1 MGKANDL
8 EHRLEA
14 PRNRLHHILQQ
25 MRVSAATESLTAE
38 PINELSAALEELQI
52 AAEDLRQQNEELVNS
67 QQSLLEEKKRYETLF
82 DFAPEGYLVTD
93 GSGEIQKANRAAE
106 RLFNVRQDLLV
117 GEPLSLFVAP
127 EDQPIIF
134 ELIERSDADIFS
146 QNQDSPHGQA
156 KNLIQGREITLNPRN
171 QEAFPIFLSLTLEY
185 GSESEIG
192 CLLWRLQDIRELKR
206 HEAERQQAISER
218 LATQAASL
226 QNERRYQQILNAIPD
241 LIFVKDRNSRLVWA
255 NQALQD
261 FYGMSL
267 EEIQGIV
274 DTPFSDPEFT
284 SQYLEDDV
292 VVFENGESLDIPEES
307 IVRHDGTVQSFST
320 VKSPIRNQ
328 QGEVTELVGV
338 SRDITQRL
346 QAEREL
352 QERDQQW
359 RHFAEN
365 SHAVVWMTRPDLQA
379 STYVNPAYE
388 RVWGRSRQSLID
400 NPESWL
406 EAVHPEDRERMQATM
421 GNQLPDQLTPDEY
434 RIIHPDGSIRWIRDQ
449 GFALRND
456 AGEVYG
462 YGGLA
467 EDITDRKQLEL
478 VLSASEAQKSQILNS
493 AVASIVSMWVYAN
506 QDFEYELYSNG
517 CEVLYG
523 YTPEELM
530 ADKHLWLSRLEPEDR
545 DVFLNEAFEKIFAE
559 QTFTSEFRFR
569 HRDGSIRWI
578 ASSHTS
584 RKIADDCWQ
593 VVAVNQDITERK
605 QAQEELQQQVLRD
618 KLVTSTT
625 QEIRQSLELDTVL
638 SRTVRRVR
646 KLLKADRV
654 VIFQFQT
661 APGGDR
667 QGEVIKEAA
676 RHGTPSIL
684 HEQLNGPCFEKR
696 YIEPYQDGRITVVED
711 TDRDDINPCYQEL
724 LRQLQVRANLV
735 APLQHNQRV
744 WGLLVAHQCSGPRQW
759 QATEI
764 DLVKQ
769 ISSQVSIAIQQ
780 SELYEETRQQLREIE
795 AIYDTAPTGLASLDR
810 DLRFV
815 RVNQYLADING
826 FAIADHIGRNT
837 LELTPDLAPQIEPY
851 LRQVLETGEPVLQV
865 EITGEIPAQPGVTR
879 SWLESWIPLTNSAGE
894 VIGINLVVLEITR
907 RKEID
912 AKLREQAA
920 LLDISTDA
928 IFVRDL
934 DHRILYWNRGAEMMY
949 GWTAEEAVGQT
960 VYDLLRCGAD
970 LLTDITQK
978 LLQNGY
984 WQGEIQDL
992 TKDGRRLTVLARWT
1006 LVRNDA
1012 GDPQSILSVIT
1023 DITDRKRLEQ
1033 QFYQSQR
1040 LEALGTLTG
1049 GIAHDLNNVL
1059 SPILAMSQLL
1069 RMTQKQLA
1077 PAAQEQLQLIEQSAK
1092 RGATMVKQILTLTRG
1107 STEEPT
1113 PTAVEPILAELV
1125 AIARKS
1131 FPKAIEIVLTT
1142 PSPDPNQGNEL
1153 VVMADSTHLHQ
1164 LVMNLCIN
1172 ARDAMPDG
1180 GRLTL
1185 SAERIGID
1193 QATAGRYLD
1202 ARQGDYVRIS
1212 VVDTG
1217 MGIEPELRDRI
1228 FDPFFTTKTTGKG
1241 TGLGLAMVRGIVK
1254 NYGGFLQVDSTVGQ
1268 GTHIS
1273 IYLPALEGSAPRQVS
1288 PSSSSPSAPCLTGK
1302 GKLILI
1308 VEDDPNVQKTSR
1320 SLLEAHDYRVRIA
1333 NDGYEALDC
1342 YRRYQ
1347 DEIQLVLLDITMPGM
1362 SGIELIQRLKGINP
1376 AVQVVAI
1383 SGLVSNRQPSLDAGA
1398 NAFLAKPYTLKALLG
1413 TLNRLLS
1420 A

>member
-14 PRNRLHHILQQ
+14 PRNRLHYILQQ

-106 RLFNVRQDLLV
+106 RLFNLPQDLLV
-117 GEPLSLFVAP
+117 GEPLSLFVTP

-134 ELIERSDADIFS
+134 ELIERSDADILS
-146 QNQDSPHGQA
+146 QNQTSPHGQA

-185 GSESEIG
+185 ASEGEIG

-206 HEAERQQAISER
+206 HEAERQQAINER

-284 SQYLEDDV
+284 SQYLEDDA

-320 VKSPIRNQ
+320 VKSPLRNQ

-352 QERDQQW
+352 QERDQRW

-365 SHAVVWMTRPDLQA
+365 SHAVVWMTRPDLQE

-406 EAVHPEDRERMQATM
+406 EAVHPEDRERVQATM
-421 GNQLPDQLTPDEY
+421 GRELQHQLAIAEY
-434 RIIHPDGSIRWIRDQ
+434 RLIRPDGTIRWVRDQ
-449 GFALRND
+449 GFAMRNE
-456 AGEVYG
+456 AGEIYG

-467 EDITDRKQLEL
+467 EDITEKKQLEL
-478 VLSASEAQKSQILNS
+478 SLKASETQKSQILNS
-493 AVASIVSMWVYAN
+493 AVASIVSFRVYAN
-506 QDFEYELYSNG
+506 REYEHDFYSDG

-523 YTPEELM
+523 YTAEELM
-530 ADKHLWLSRLEPEDR
+530 ADKHLWLSKVNPADLGD
-545 DVFLNEAFEKIFAE
+545 FLDQAYKNIFAE
-559 QTFTSEFRFR
+559 RTFTSEFRFH

-584 RKIADDCWQ
+584 QKIADDCWQ
-593 VVAVNQDITERK
+593 VTAVNHDITERK
-605 QAQEELQQQVLRD
+605 QAQEELQHQIVRE
-618 KLVTSTT
+618 KLIASITKD
-625 QEIRQSLELDTVL
+625 IRQSLDLDSVL

-646 KLLKADRV
+646 KILKADRV
-654 VIFQFQT
+654 IILQFQPDWQ
-661 APGGDR
+661 ANVVKESARDGYASLLNR
-667 QGEVIKEAA
+667 QIYD
-676 RHGTPSIL
+676 
-684 HEQLNGPCFEKR
+684 PCFGKHCVAPYKKGR
-696 YIEPYQDGRITVVED
+696 VAAIEDLERI
-711 TDRDDINPCYQEL
+711 DIQPCYREL
-724 LRQLQVRANLV
+724 LHQFQVKANLV
-735 APLQHNQRV
+735 VPLLYDHTL
-744 WGLLVAHQCSGPRQW
+744 WGLLIAHECSGPRQW
-759 QATEI
+759 QDFDI
-764 DLVKQ
+764 DLMTQ
-769 ISSQVSIAIQQ
+769 IAAQVSIAIQQ
-780 SELYEETRQQLREIE
+780 SELYEQTRRQLIEIE
-795 AIYDTAPTGLASLDR
+795 AIYNTAPIGLAALDT
-810 DLRFV
+810 DLRFL
-815 RVNQYLADING
+815 RVNEYLAKTNG
-826 FAIADHIGRNT
+826 LSIEEHLGRST
-837 LELTPDLAPQIEPY
+837 LEVVPQLAPDLESIFH
-851 LRQVLETGEPVLQV
+851 QVLDTGQPLLNA
-865 EITGEIPAQPGVTR
+865 EITGETPAQPGVPRT
-879 SWLESWIPLTNSAGE
+879 WLESWIPLKDSFGAITGISL
-894 VIGINLVVLEITR
+894 VILEITR
-907 RKEID
+907 RKQMD
-912 AKLREQAA
+912 AQLREQAA
-920 LLDISTDA
+920 LLDISSDA

-934 DHRILYWNRGAEMMY
+934 NHRILYWNRGAEMMY

-1342 YRRYQ
+1342 YRRDQ

-1398 NAFLAKPYTLKALLG
+1398 NAFLAKPYTLKALMG